1 MRPKKPQTPS
11 EAFAEAQRMTAEGA
25 GLRDLLAQM
34 PEGSTL
40 QDAHQLRRK
49 LKQLRRQPSKLL
61 DGLLGIVR

>member
-1 MRPKKPQTPS
+1 
-11 EAFAEAQRMTAEGA
+11 MTAEGA